1 MGDITQSV
9 GTQFVFADHDTDFV
23 GGSAKTSLEQAG
35 STDVQMI
42 FEGVA
47 DGGGM
52 ESDKFDFGAN
62 RAARYSVMG
71 SIETVGATSGEPI
84 DVYLAPSPDATA
96 ANGNP
101 GQIDGV
107 DTVAAPSGVGTLA
120 ELLRQCIYIGSLIC
134 EDTATTVQTGF
145 IGEVSPP
152 ERYGILV
159 VVNNSGAAL
168 ETSPG
173 VESHISMTEIMDEAA

>member
-1 MGDITQSV
+1 MTDVLQSV

-47 DGGGM
+47 DAGGM
-52 ESDKFDFGAN
+52 ESDKFDWGAT
-62 RAARYSVMG
+62 RAAQYSVMG
-71 SIETVGATSGEPI
+71 SIETQAGVSGQTI
-84 DVYLAPSPDATA
+84 DVYLASSSDATA

-120 ELLRQCIYIGSLIC
+120 ELLTQCIFIGSLKC

-145 IGEVSPP
+145 IGIVSPP

-159 VVNNSGAAL
+159 VVNNSGGAL
-168 ETSPG
+168 EASPG
-173 VESHISMTEIMDEAA
+173 VESHISITEIMDEF